1 METHE
6 PISREPISREEASAA
21 LASTRQSRIRVAW
34 QGYPAW
40 YWLIT
45 GAGLGGASYAVQ
57 LSGWRGWAIP
67 VAIIVVLVV
76 AARAAGRAR
85 GVCEGWTSSAMTP
98 QETAVLYG
106 PAALIIIA
114 VAAMSKPSSWTSITA
129 AVAIFLVF
137 AGTGLILGARA
148 GRP

>member
-6 PISREPISREEASAA
+6 PVSQEPISREEAAAA

-34 QGYPAW
+34 RGYPAW

-45 GAGLGGASYAVQ
+45 GAGLGGASYAVR

-67 VAIIVVLVV
+67 AAIIVVLV
-76 AARAAGRAR
+76 AAVWAAGRAR

-98 QETAVLYG
+98 RETAVLYG
-106 PAALIIIA
+106 PATLIIIA
-114 VAAMSKPSSWTSITA
+114 VSAWSKPSSWASITA
-129 AVAIFLVF
+129 AVVIFAVF